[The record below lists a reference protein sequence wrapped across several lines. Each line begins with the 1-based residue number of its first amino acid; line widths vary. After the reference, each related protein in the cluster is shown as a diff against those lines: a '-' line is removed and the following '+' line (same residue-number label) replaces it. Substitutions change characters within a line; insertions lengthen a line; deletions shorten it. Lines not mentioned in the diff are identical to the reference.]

1 MLQHHIFRFDAVPPR
16 FVAGPARKAAQMRP
30 KTRRRIFR
38 FPTTILFGSFI
49 EFQRTES
56 ESAMPQDIL
65 PPLTGTAPSAPDSPG
80 EEPFVADPDD
90 LPPEL
95 AFDPVPQQTK
105 RWAGIIPHKQ
115 RLFVAHLAATGS
127 VTMAAKASALYQL
140 RKREGAAG
148 FSPPREPRGRN
159 VARGSFGIDKR
170 EPYCPRQPL
179 QPYPSPHD
187 S

>member
-1 MLQHHIFRFDAVPPR
+1 
-16 FVAGPARKAAQMRP
+16 
-30 KTRRRIFR
+30 
-38 FPTTILFGSFI
+38 
-49 EFQRTES
+49 
-56 ESAMPQDIL
+56 MPQDIL

>member
-1 MLQHHIFRFDAVPPR
+1 
-16 FVAGPARKAAQMRP
+16 MRP

-65 PPLTGTAPSAPDSPG
+65 PPLTGTAPSAPASPG
-80 EEPFVADPDD
+80 DEPFVADPDD

-105 RWAGIIPHKQ
+105 RWAGITPTNHP
-115 RLFVAHLAATGS
+115 LLVAPPPAPWT
-127 VTMAAKASALYQL
+127 VTMAPK
-140 RKREGAAG
+140 
-148 FSPPREPRGRN
+148 
-159 VARGSFGIDKR
+159 
-170 EPYCPRQPL
+170 
-179 QPYPSPHD
+179 
-187 S
+187 

>member
-65 PPLTGTAPSAPDSPG
+65 PPLTVTAPSAPASPG
-80 EEPFVADPDD
+80 EEPFVADPAAP
-90 LPPEL
+90 PPEL
-95 AFDPVPQQTK
+95 AFAPVPNPTT
-105 RWAGIIPHKQ
+105 RWPGLLTPK
-115 RLFVAHLAATGS
+115 
-127 VTMAAKASALYQL
+127 
-140 RKREGAAG
+140 
-148 FSPPREPRGRN
+148 
-159 VARGSFGIDKR
+159 
-170 EPYCPRQPL
+170 
-179 QPYPSPHD
+179 
-187 S
+187 